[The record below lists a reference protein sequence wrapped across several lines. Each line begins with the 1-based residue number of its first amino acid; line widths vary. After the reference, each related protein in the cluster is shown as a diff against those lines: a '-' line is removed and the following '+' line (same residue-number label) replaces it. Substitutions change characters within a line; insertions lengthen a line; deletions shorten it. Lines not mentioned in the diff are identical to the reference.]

1 MQIIDYIVLFLY
13 FAGMAGIG
21 FWLMR
26 GQKKQEDFFMA
37 GRSFGKL
44 MQTFAAFGSGT
55 GSADPVNTARTTF
68 TNGMSGMWSVMYWLF
83 VTPVYWIS
91 AVWYRR
97 MRSLTLGDWFVERY
111 ESKAIGVAYA
121 LFGCFFYMTYGAMM
135 FTAIG
140 KVAAPLL
147 GDTLFGVPLQY
158 SLLPIVA
165 VVVITY
171 GLLGGISAAY
181 WTDLIQGI
189 CIIVLSVM
197 LIPFGLSAVVDKFGS
212 EGDGLMDAF
221 RLMHEQLGDGAF
233 TIIGGSTASEFP
245 LYAIVSIVIINMIG
259 IVLTPH
265 FIVTGGGTA
274 KSEWDARV
282 GLVTGNFIKRFC
294 TIGWVVTALIVLTL
308 YGSDVALTADPDKAW
323 GLATLKL
330 LGPLN
335 IGLVGLMVACLLAAL
350 MSTVDCFMIVCAALV
365 VRNIYQPYVKPDAS
379 EADSLMIARIIGA
392 LVVAGSVALSLTIYD
407 MFANLQL
414 TWIVPM
420 LFAAVFWVGMYWR
433 RATTGAAWIT
443 FTFCLLFFFVIP
455 ILLPVI
461 NSGIKNSTKWTATSY
476 FVETASKRKASP
488 ADVRIREGKV
498 KQWEMKKTA
507 IDGETH
513 EVLKNVRL
521 KLLGDKPVELKVG
534 DPFTT
539 TKHSGGVALFWAGK
553 VQPAINGQ
561 IASMEKQIANAP
573 ASELDVLKSKLA
585 ELLLDSQSLKET
597 VEVPSITT
605 KTSGVTVIAKR
616 FRVDVPLVASGRF
629 RLDMVLYDM
638 FGVELATK
646 KNAAITTLNLPF
658 ATIVPFLVMIVASL
672 FTKPNSKEALDRL
685 YVKMKTPVD
694 PDPAGD
700 RAQMEKS
707 YAQPDRFD
715 ERKLFPGS
723 SLEFQRP
730 TAQDFWGFAVC
741 FAICF
746 GIIGLAVL
754 VSRIGT

>member
-1 MQIIDYIVLFLY
+1 MLDLFLFALDQISASTVRRSIWINQSQKLMQTIDYIVLFLY

-26 GQKKQEDFFMA
+26 QQKKQEDFFMA
-37 GRSFGKL
+37 GRGFGKL

-55 GSADPVNTARTTF
+55 GSADPVNTARGTF
-68 TNGMSGMWSVMYWLF
+68 HNGMSGMWGVMYWLF

-97 MRSLTLGDWFVERY
+97 MRSLTFGDWFVERY

-147 GDTLFGVPLQY
+147 GNTLFGMPLEY

-197 LIPFGLSAVVDKFGS
+197 LIPFGLSAVVEKFGT
-212 EGDGLMDAF
+212 EGDTMMDAF

-233 TIIGGSTASEFP
+233 TIIGGNAASEFP

-294 TIGWVVTALIVLTL
+294 TIGWVITALIVLTL
-308 YGSDVALTADPDKAW
+308 YGGNLDLVKDADKAW
-323 GLATLKL
+323 GVAALEL
-330 LGPLN
+330 LGPLK

-365 VRNIYQPYVKPDAS
+365 VRNIYHPYIKPDAS
-379 EADSLMIARIIGA
+379 EAESLRLARIVGA

-443 FTFCLLFFFVIP
+443 FTFCLLFFFVV
-455 ILLPVI
+455 PVAAPKL
-461 NSGIKNSTKWTATSY
+461 NSGMVNDPSLTRTSHVIISTVSRSATPLDVSRGKAKTEGERIT
-476 FVETASKRKASP
+476 ETKR
-488 ADVRIREGKV
+488 R
-498 KQWEMKKTA
+498 
-507 IDGETH
+507 
-513 EVLKNVRL
+513 
-521 KLLGDKPVELKVG
+521 
-534 DPFTT
+534 
-539 TKHSGGVALFWAGK
+539 GGVALFWAGSVK
-553 VQPAINGQ
+553 PAGE
-561 IASMEKQIANAP
+561 EK
-573 ASELDVLKSKLA
+573 
-585 ELLLDSQSLKET
+585 LKEIERRK
-597 VEVPSITT
+597 VPGGEEV
-605 KTSGVTVIAKR
+605 VYEYDCA
-616 FRVDVPLVASGRF
+616 LVASGRL
-629 RLDMVLYDM
+629 RLDMLIIDKL
-638 FGVELATK
+638 GVNLAAMNK
-646 KNAAITTLNLPF
+646 AAIKTLDLPF
-658 ATIVPFLVMIVASL
+658 ATVVPFLVMIIASL
-672 FTKPNSKEALDRL
+672 LTKRNSKEALDRL

-730 TAQDFWGFAVC
+730 TAQDFWGFVAC

-746 GIIGLAVL
+746 AIIGLAVW